1 MSSIAGGRTTAY
13 GFFLWLALAGV
24 GTYFVMPLHK
34 HLKLGIDLVG
44 GFYITLQVQ
53 TDEAVKLELQQRL
66 QGSIRRLK
74 DQGIDVKG
82 HKLEAHG
89 FSLTFETMADAQTAA
104 KFLKSHSSEM
114 AVHTEN
120 VTIRMHLPEHVI
132 QQIKDWSVQSNIDV
146 LRKRLDKTGVAEVAI
161 SRQGERNIIIEL
173 PNIDDPARAK
183 EMIGRTAQLEIKLV
197 HKMASSEEDLLDDYD
212 GVLPEGMMIVPG
224 ESDGKGEAR
233 RYYLVDDYT
242 DITGKELKNAEPS
255 LGGVTGT
262 DPMVMF
268 EFKPEGADRFYD
280 LTSKNHG
287 RQIGVIVDNEVI
299 SAPVVQATIHSVG
312 NITGSFTWEAAQ
324 DLATALKSGSF
335 VAPVTFEEERRV
347 GPSLGKESI
356 EQGIFSC
363 FIALGV
369 LFAFSI
375 LFYRVSGFLAFLT
388 LVYNLILIIFGMA
401 WIKAT
406 LTLPG
411 IAGMVLTVGMAI
423 DSSILIYEKIKEE
436 LAGGLSFRK
445 AVEVGF
451 SDAMVVILDAN
462 ITTFLMGIVLYKFGT
477 GPIQGFAVTM
487 MLGILST
494 LLTGLFFL
502 RSLIGAVLHYTGASK
517 LSI

>member
-1 MSSIAGGRTTAY
+1 M
-13 GFFLWLALAGV
+13 
-24 GTYFVMPLHK
+24 
-34 HLKLGIDLVG
+34 
-44 GFYITLQVQ
+44 
-53 TDEAVKLELQQRL
+53 
-66 QGSIRRLK
+66 
-74 DQGIDVKG
+74 
-82 HKLEAHG
+82 
-89 FSLTFETMADAQTAA
+89 
-104 KFLKSHSSEM
+104 
-114 AVHTEN
+114 
-120 VTIRMHLPEHVI
+120 
-132 QQIKDWSVQSNIDV
+132 
-146 LRKRLDKTGVAEVAI
+146 
-161 SRQGERNIIIEL
+161 
-173 PNIDDPARAK
+173 
-183 EMIGRTAQLEIKLV
+183 
-197 HKMASSEEDLLDDYD
+197 
-212 GVLPEGMMIVPG
+212 
-224 ESDGKGEAR
+224 
-233 RYYLVDDYT
+233 
-242 DITGKELKNAEPS
+242 
-255 LGGVTGT
+255 
-262 DPMVMF
+262 
-268 EFKPEGADRFYD
+268 
-280 LTSKNHG
+280 
-287 RQIGVIVDNEVI
+287 
-299 SAPVVQATIHSVG
+299 QATIHSVG

-369 LFAFSI
+369 LFTFSI

-436 LAGGLSFRK
+436 LAGGLSFKK